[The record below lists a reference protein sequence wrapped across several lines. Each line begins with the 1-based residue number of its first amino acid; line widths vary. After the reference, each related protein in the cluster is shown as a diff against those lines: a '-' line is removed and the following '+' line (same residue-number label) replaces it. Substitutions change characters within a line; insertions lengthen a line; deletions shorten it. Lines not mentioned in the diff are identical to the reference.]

1 MKRILP
7 KEVRSVSNEVM
18 SVLKRDYIYN
28 LMLKGKRTDGRAF
41 DEVRDIEVKTNVID
55 KAEGSAWVK
64 YGDTEVLVGVKMQV
78 GTPFPDSA
86 GEGVIITSLELN
98 PIASPDFEAGPPR
111 ENAIEMAR
119 VTDRGVRES
128 GAIDLSKLCITE
140 GEEVWMVFID
150 IHVLNN
156 GGNIQDASS
165 MGAIAA
171 LLTTTIPAESAGK
184 GEDIAMPIKDIPLG
198 VTVINI
204 GGSLMVDPELDE
216 ETVCDTKITVVSN
229 KDGSISGMQKSGD
242 GALTEEQLLKAVEMA
257 CEKAAEL
264 REAHL
269 SDLQN

>member
-1 MKRILP
+1 M
-7 KEVRSVSNEVM
+7 SVSNEVM

-28 LMLKGKRTDGRAF
+28 LMLKGNRADGRSF
-41 DEVRDIEVKTNVID
+41 DEIRDIEVKTNVID

-64 YGDTEVLVGVKMQV
+64 IGETEVLAGVKLQA
-78 GTPFPDSA
+78 GAPFPDSP

-140 GEEVWMVFID
+140 GEEVWIVFID

-156 GGNIQDASS
+156 SGNIQDASS
-165 MGAIAA
+165 LGAIAA
-171 LLTTTIPAESAGK
+171 LLTTTIPMERAGK
-184 GEDIAMPIKDIPLG
+184 GEDMAMPIKDMPLS

-204 GGSLMVDPELDE
+204 GGSLMVDPGLDE
-216 ETVCDTKITVVSN
+216 ETVCDTKITIVSN
-229 KDGSISGMQKSGD
+229 QDGSISGMQKSGD
-242 GALTEEQLLKAVEMA
+242 GALTEEQLLKAVEMS
-257 CEKAAEL
+257 CEKAAQL
-264 REAHL
+264 REVHL
-269 SDLQN
+269 SNIRD

>member
-1 MKRILP
+1 M
-7 KEVRSVSNEVM
+7 SNEVM

-28 LMLKGKRTDGRAF
+28 LMLKGKRTDGRSF
-41 DEVRDIEVKTNVID
+41 DEFRNLTVETNVID
-55 KAEGSAWVK
+55 KAEGSAWVRL
-64 YGDTEVLVGVKMQV
+64 GETEVLVGVKLQA
-78 GTPFPDSA
+78 GAPFPDSP

-140 GEEVWMVFID
+140 GEEVWIVFID

-156 GGNIQDASS
+156 AGNIQDASS

-171 LLTTTIPAESAGK
+171 LLTTTIPAERAGK
-184 GEDIAMPIKDIPLG
+184 GEDMPMPIKDTPLS

-204 GGSLMVDPELDE
+204 GGSLMIDPELDE
-216 ETVCDTKITVVSN
+216 ETVCDTRITIVSN
-229 KDGSISGMQKSGD
+229 QDGSISGMQKSGD

-269 SDLQN
+269 SGLLD